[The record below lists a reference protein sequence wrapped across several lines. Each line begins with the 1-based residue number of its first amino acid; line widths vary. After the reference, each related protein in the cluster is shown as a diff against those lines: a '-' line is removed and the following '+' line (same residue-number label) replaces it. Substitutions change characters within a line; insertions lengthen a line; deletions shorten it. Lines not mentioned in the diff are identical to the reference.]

1 MLAAPRARV
10 FPAVPVGLRVGGA
23 SVTSP
28 PRTRAAALSA
38 CAMLTLLA
46 ACRAA
51 EEPPPAD
58 VRPVRAISVEKQ
70 PGGDVVSLTGHVYA
84 QEEVALAFRVGGRL
98 VERSVNVG
106 DRIQPG
112 QLIGRLESVTAENA
126 VQTARANLAAAT
138 AQAADARLDFER
150 QQALLARGV
159 APRAVFDRALK
170 ARQAAD
176 ARVDAA
182 RAQLDTARE
191 QLTYTELFADS
202 AGAVTAR
209 GAEPGE
215 VVAAGQMV
223 VRVARKGGR
232 DAVFQV
238 PPRVIEAAAGLD
250 PEVTVALTSDP
261 GVRTTGRVREVS
273 PQADPVTRTFEVK
286 VGLTAP
292 PEAMRLG
299 STVTGTIR
307 LGGGSGITIP
317 ASALTS
323 ANGSPAVWLVDAKTN
338 TVSLQNIEVLRFG
351 VSDVSVGEGLAPDD
365 LVVTA
370 GVQTLRPGQK
380 VRLLQAAP

>member
-1 MLAAPRARV
+1 MK
-10 FPAVPVGLRVGGA
+10 
-23 SVTSP
+23 SP
-28 PRTRAAALSA
+28 PCARAAALA
-38 CAMLTLLA
+38 AAALLMLA
-46 ACRAA
+46 ACRRA
-51 EEPPPAD
+51 EEPPAPD
-58 VRPVRAISVEKQ
+58 VRPVRAVTVEKQ
-70 PGGDVVSLTGHVYA
+70 PGGEAVSLTGHVYA

-106 DRIQPG
+106 DQIKPG

-138 AQAADARLDFER
+138 AQAADARLDLQR
-150 QQALLARGV
+150 QEALLARGV

-286 VGLTAP
+286 VGLTDP

-299 STVTGTIR
+299 STVTGSIR
-307 LGGGSGITIP
+307 IGGESAITIP

-323 ANGSPAVWLVDAKTN
+323 SNGSPAVWVVDAKTS
-338 TVSLQNIEVLRFG
+338 TVSLQNVEVLRYG
-351 VSDVSVGEGLAPDD
+351 VSDVSIGEGLAPDD

>member
-1 MLAAPRARV
+1 M
-10 FPAVPVGLRVGGA
+10 
-23 SVTSP
+23 TSP
-28 PRTRAAALSA
+28 PCTRAAALSV
-38 CAMLTLLA
+38 CAVLA
-46 ACRAA
+46 ILPACRPAQEA
-51 EEPPPAD
+51 PAAD
-58 VRPVRAISVEKQ
+58 VRPVRAVSVEKQ
-70 PGGDVVSLTGHVYA
+70 KGGETISLTGHVYA

-98 VERSVNVG
+98 IERTVNVG
-106 DRIQPG
+106 DRVEPG
-112 QLIGRLESVTAENA
+112 QRIGRLESVTAENA

-150 QQALLARGV
+150 QEALLARGV

-286 VGLTAP
+286 VGLTDP

>member
-1 MLAAPRARV
+1 M
-10 FPAVPVGLRVGGA
+10 
-23 SVTSP
+23 TSP
-28 PRTRAAALSA
+28 PFTRAAALA
-38 CAMLTLLA
+38 AGVLLMQLA
-46 ACRAA
+46 ACRPA
-51 EEPPPAD
+51 EPPPAAD

-70 PGGDVVSLTGHVYA
+70 KGGEAISLTGHVYA

-106 DRIQPG
+106 DRVEPG
-112 QLIGRLESVTAENA
+112 QRIGRLESVTAENA

-150 QQALLARGV
+150 QEALLARGV

-261 GVRTTGRVREVS
+261 RVRTTGRVREVS

-286 VGLTAP
+286 VGLTDP

-299 STVTGTIR
+299 STVTGAIR
-307 LGGGSGITIP
+307 LGGESAITIP

-323 ANGSPAVWLVDAKTN
+323 AHGSPAVWVVDAKTN
-338 TVSLQNIEVLRFG
+338 TVSLQNVEVLRFG